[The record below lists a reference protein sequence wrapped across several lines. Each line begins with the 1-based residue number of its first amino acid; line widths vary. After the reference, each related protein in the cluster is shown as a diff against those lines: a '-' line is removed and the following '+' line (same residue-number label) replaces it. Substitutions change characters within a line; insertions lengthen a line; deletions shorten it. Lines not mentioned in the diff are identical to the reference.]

1 MIVEEE
7 KVEDEEQPE
16 EYAKSRGELA
26 PSIWHT
32 LYNWRKIFYWMRV
45 ILASNRGTVV
55 ELGITSIMTSG
66 MVMQL
71 LAGSK
76 IIQVDN
82 NVREDQA
89 LLNNAQKL
97 LGILVAISE
106 AVAYVLCV
114 GVEENGNVS
123 CKTRAIESS
132 QNQHTPRMRNQS
144 KVFRKR
150 NFVLNRDEEKLEKH
164 NAASLPK
171 VTELPNKKQ
180 KLCSEFGV
188 SRGKRTVSEHLNVAI
203 RKEEALLSGG
213 SAEKI
218 KIAKKPKKN
227 MIKYHLRTKTVANQT
242 MTVK

>member
-1 MIVEEE
+1 
-7 KVEDEEQPE
+7 
-16 EYAKSRGELA
+16 
-26 PSIWHT
+26 
-32 LYNWRKIFYWMRV
+32 MRV

-89 LLNNAQKL
+89 L
-97 LGILVAISE
+97 
-106 AVAYVLCV
+106 LCV

-188 SRGKRTVSEHLNVAI
+188 PRGKRTVSEHLNVAI

-227 MIKYHLRTKTVANQT
+227 MIKSHLRTKTVANQT